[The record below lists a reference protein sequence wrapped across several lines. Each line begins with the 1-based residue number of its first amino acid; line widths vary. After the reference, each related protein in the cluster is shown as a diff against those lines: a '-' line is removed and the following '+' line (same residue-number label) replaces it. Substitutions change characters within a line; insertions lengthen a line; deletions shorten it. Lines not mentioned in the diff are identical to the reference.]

1 MIRFALIHS
10 DKSPT
15 FTADPAIQSGDA
27 PPQGFRQ
34 LDLRIAYRAL
44 IESFLRSDDVPLP
57 GEKQDQSDEKVYD
70 NS

>member
-1 MIRFALIHS
+1 MMRSGLIHN

-15 FTADPAIQSGDA
+15 LTADPAIQSSDP

-57 GEKQDQSDEKVYD
+57 GEKQDQSDAKVYD